1 MCGYR
6 KICVTYVDPWFP
18 YEEEWLV
25 YHVSWDCTR
34 NPQRPEAISMNAFD
48 KVHEYGEGGAGQFEK
63 TQLKTKEPE
72 VNYFRCRLKG
82 QK

>member
-48 KVHEYGEGGAGQFEK
+48 KVHECGEGGAGHNGA
-63 TQLKTKEPE
+63 LEPAASQRPL
-72 VNYFRCRLKG
+72 RCYG
-82 QK
+82 FQV